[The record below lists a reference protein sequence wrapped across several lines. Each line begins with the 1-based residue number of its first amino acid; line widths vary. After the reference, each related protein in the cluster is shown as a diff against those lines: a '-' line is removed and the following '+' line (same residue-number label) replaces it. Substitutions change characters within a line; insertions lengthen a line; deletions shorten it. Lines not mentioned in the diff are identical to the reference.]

1 MITRITLALLCV
13 FFASGCSV
21 EGRGRVNR
29 VVGFALRVVEAIAE
43 KESW

>member
-1 MITRITLALLCV
+1 MIARITLALLCV
-13 FFASGCSV
+13 LFAFGCSADS
-21 EGRGRVNR
+21 RGRVNR